1 MASNDTGDT
10 PLHWAT
16 LLNKPEV
23 VDTLILFN
31 AELDVVNSKGASPY
45 DIDCNPAIR
54 TKLEGALLFWLL
66 LSSVVLLCCI
76 YFICFTFL
84 YRILFFFSFFFFFSV
99 FFRPF
104 RLFPPFPHAHMSA
117 AYRRRLDE
125 ASMSSSSD
133 RLNQYINDAP
143 SPTLARPPAP
153 APPHSAPP
161 PAPPASAPPPPPPSS
176 IPPPPPPEDEYDA
189 QDGEVYYEDRDD
201 YDDAP
206 PAPPADDADY
216 YDDGEIP
223 GPPEEPFPAS
233 PSTPDSPPPP
243 PPSSSVPTRA
253 PPPLPTNAPPTA
265 AAPAPYVLPEMPK
278 RAPEPEESDD
288 EGADAGGDEQPM
300 MEFWDEAEEAQFQ
313 KMVIHFGRERAEIA
327 LYEMRRIKEKK
338 GEAPINRRPGM
349 NLVPLGSA
357 AAAAAAGVAPPP
369 KAEQPAKVKEVK
381 QLTPEEQARQERA
394 AHMLAQVDLGND
406 RAVKQALEA
415 GVDVNSADEQGN
427 TGLHLAA
434 INGDKK
440 MVSVF
445 LKNKVRKNG
454 KSTSNMIVFEMR

>member
-1 MASNDTGDT
+1 MSLVKAFD
-10 PLHWAT
+10 
-16 LLNKPEV
+16 LLANCSWDGSLQAFGEAYLDALRPFGAKSLWSRSFQLTRNWHDPEV
-23 VDTLILFN
+23 SGRYKTDDHARIRQADWLGSAAQRYADRHCPLAMGATKFQRPFFASEIAPHESRAYADYWAAMAEFGVRDTFAASHFGPRRTATALSIWFTGTDFSP
-31 AELDVVNSKGASPY
+31 AELQ
-45 DIDCNPAIR
+45 AIR
-54 TKLEGALLFWLL
+54 
-66 LSSVVLLCCI
+66 LSTVIAIDHL
-76 YFICFTFL
+76 
-84 YRILFFFSFFFFFSV
+84 
-99 FFRPF
+99 
-104 RLFPPFPHAHMSA
+104 
-117 AYRRRLDE
+117 
-125 ASMSSSSD
+125 
-133 RLNQYINDAP
+133 
-143 SPTLARPPAP
+143 
-153 APPHSAPP
+153 
-161 PAPPASAPPPPPPSS
+161 
-176 IPPPPPPEDEYDA
+176 
-189 QDGEVYYEDRDD
+189 
-201 YDDAP
+201 
-206 PAPPADDADY
+206 
-216 YDDGEIP
+216 
-223 GPPEEPFPAS
+223 
-233 PSTPDSPPPP
+233 
-243 PPSSSVPTRA
+243 
-253 PPPLPTNAPPTA
+253 
-265 AAPAPYVLPEMPK
+265 